1 MAGPTLAPPLTI
13 PHWYPFQKS
22 TAIRGAILQ
31 SPGNWDAVRL
41 ADPGGDFGFGRS
53 REEWIARATASPNLR
68 QRAAVITAL
77 LQRLGARRVVSA
89 GVGVGLLEYLIAS
102 SMPGLSWRC
111 GDYASVSLELLR
123 TRFLECPTIEPM
135 DLRTPTWVGDPDE
148 VVLLN
153 RVDTELNDVEW
164 MHTFAELAKRGARSI
179 IWVPGG
185 LLSWK
190 LLADQLYAVVYAIRF
205 RYPLT
210 RAGYLRTDR
219 RMRQLFGAGY
229 ERVEVALADL
239 PVWRLKRRA

>member
-1 MAGPTLAPPLTI
+1 MAGYTLAPPLTI

-22 TAIRGAILQ
+22 TSIQGTVLQ

-41 ADPGGDFGFGRS
+41 ADPASDFGFGRS
-53 REEWIARATASPNLR
+53 REEWIARATTSPNLR
-68 QRAAVITAL
+68 QRAAVISAL
-77 LQRLGARRVVSA
+77 LQRLGAQRIVSA

-102 SMPGLSWRC
+102 SSPGLSWRC
-111 GDYASVSLELLR
+111 GDYASASLDLLR
-123 TRFLECPTIEPM
+123 TRFLECPSMEPM
-135 DLRTPTWVGDPDE
+135 DLRDPTWVGDPDE

-153 RVDTELNDVEW
+153 RVDTELKDVEW
-164 MHTFAELAKRGARSI
+164 AHTFAELAQRGTRSV
-179 IWVPGG
+179 IWVPCG
-185 LLSWK
+185 LLSRK
-190 LLADQLYAVVYAIRF
+190 LLADQVRALVVAIRF

-239 PVWRLKRRA
+239 PVWHLSRRA